1 MKNFLSVKSISGLVI
16 AAMVLAS
23 CTQSSNVVSSKLI
36 QKRKYNKGIFVRS
49 NSNSTDLAKKESE
62 NNDKEVKI
70 ERVVVSEQVPITAI
84 SASKNESTPI
94 VNIINEAKETTT
106 PIKAAI
112 ASKIISKKIEKIIE
126 KANNAELKSA
136 SKADK
141 KKESKSNRAGSDQVL
156 ALILAIIVGGIGIH
170 RFYLGYTWQGVVQ
183 LLTFGACGV
192 WILIDII
199 RIITGDLGP
208 KSGGYSNKL

>member
-1 MKNFLSVKSISGLVI
+1 
-16 AAMVLAS
+16 MVLAS

-94 VNIINEAKETTT
+94 VNIIDEAKVTTT
-106 PIKAAI
+106 PIKATK
-112 ASKIISKKIEKIIE
+112 ASKIIFKKIGKIIE

-136 SKADK
+136 SKAD
-141 KKESKSNRAGSDQVL
+141 
-156 ALILAIIVGGIGIH
+156 
-170 RFYLGYTWQGVVQ
+170 
-183 LLTFGACGV
+183 
-192 WILIDII
+192 
-199 RIITGDLGP
+199 
-208 KSGGYSNKL
+208 

>member
-94 VNIINEAKETTT
+94 VNIIDEAKVTTT
-106 PIKAAI
+106 PIKATK
-112 ASKIISKKIEKIIE
+112 ASKIIFKKIGKIIE

-136 SKADK
+136 SKAD
-141 KKESKSNRAGSDQVL
+141 
-156 ALILAIIVGGIGIH
+156 
-170 RFYLGYTWQGVVQ
+170 
-183 LLTFGACGV
+183 
-192 WILIDII
+192 
-199 RIITGDLGP
+199 
-208 KSGGYSNKL
+208 

>member
-1 MKNFLSVKSISGLVI
+1 
-16 AAMVLAS
+16 MVLAS

-70 ERVVVSEQVPITAI
+70 ERVVVSEQVPVTAI

-136 SKADK
+136 SKAD
-141 KKESKSNRAGSDQVL
+141 
-156 ALILAIIVGGIGIH
+156 
-170 RFYLGYTWQGVVQ
+170 
-183 LLTFGACGV
+183 
-192 WILIDII
+192 
-199 RIITGDLGP
+199 
-208 KSGGYSNKL
+208 